1 MDKPKRKSGPPPW
14 VTLIRWISLV
24 LAVALAFVPSRTAGD
39 FQELGHIY
47 FHLDPLLALGI
58 ILTQWVIPE
67 MLVLALITLLITI
80 ALGRVFCGYICPLG
94 GWLDISGTR
103 KGSRSNRSLS
113 LNWRYILLFS
123 FLILALFGF
132 PLLYLLDPITIF
144 YRNLTL
150 AAIPLGGK
158 VAATVAA
165 QLSQWVELPQRSG
178 GFWGWLSTMAQSP
191 AGVRF
196 YLLGLFAVIVFVGIT
211 LLERLSSRFWCRY
224 LCPLGATLSLF
235 SRLNLLRRRVD
246 EKVCTECQACSKVCP
261 MGAIGEKGLTTDF
274 SLCFN
279 CKECKRRCTSQAIS
293 FRWGFPEPASAAPL
307 DLSRRAMFGSLGL
320 AGLAAA
326 SARLSLFSF
335 SKTDFIRPPGAL
347 PEAKFI
353 GRCVGCMRC
362 VEVCPTNIIVPT
374 DLRRGLTTFYTPRLD
389 FARQGCAQDCVA
401 CTNACP
407 TGALMPLELEVK
419 SFLKLGSTYVDR
431 GKCLAWSQGQICLV
445 CKESCPYGAI
455 AAKLDKTPFGDNLV
469 PAPDR
474 SRCIGCGTCEA
485 NCPVR
490 GRPAIIVIPDGEDR
504 ALEQYPPGEKI
515 LKIRRRRRSQFIE
528 DDVPP
533 MFGDA

>member
-14 VTLIRWISLV
+14 VTLIRWISFV

-39 FQELGHIY
+39 FLELGHLY

-80 ALGRVFCGYICPLG
+80 ALGRVFCGYFCPLG
-94 GWLDISGTR
+94 VWLDISGTR
-103 KGSRSNRSLS
+103 KGSRSNRSLP

-123 FLILALFGF
+123 FLALAVLGF
-132 PLLYLLDPITIF
+132 PLLYLFDPITIF

-158 VAATVAA
+158 VAATVAS
-165 QLSQWVELPQRSG
+165 QLSGWVTLPQRSG
-178 GFWGWLSTMAQSP
+178 GFWGWLSAMAQSP

-196 YLLGLFAVIVFVGIT
+196 YLLGLFAVVVFVGIT
-211 LLERLSSRFWCRY
+211 LLERLSPRFWCRY

-246 EKVCTECQACSKVCP
+246 AKVCTECQACARVCP
-261 MGAIGEKGLTTDF
+261 MGAIGEKGLSTDF

-326 SARLSLFSF
+326 CC
-335 SKTDFIRPPGAL
+335 PAL
-347 PEAKFI
+347 PLLLRQNRPHSPA
-353 GRCVGCMRC
+353 RCPPRSQIHRQMCWLHALRGGL
-362 VEVCPTNIIVPT
+362 PTNIIVPT
-374 DLRRGLTTFYTPRLD
+374 DLRRGLTSFYTPRLD

-407 TGALMPLELEVK
+407 TGALMPLEI
-419 SFLKLGSTYVDR
+419 R
-431 GKCLAWSQGQICLV
+431 GQIL
-445 CKESCPYGAI
+445 PQAGF
-455 AAKLDKTPFGDNLV
+455 LL
-469 PAPDR
+469 
-474 SRCIGCGTCEA
+474 CG
-485 NCPVR
+485 
-490 GRPAIIVIPDGEDR
+490 
-504 ALEQYPPGEKI
+504 
-515 LKIRRRRRSQFIE
+515 
-528 DDVPP
+528 
-533 MFGDA
+533 